1 MSNTILKCTILRNLS
16 LKTIAL
22 LDKKMLHYLKK
33 GIKYKYMLRYSVNN
47 KRKEKAWEY
56 RFTS

>member
-33 GIKYKYMLRYSVNN
+33 GIKYNEFSGQHI
-47 KRKEKAWEY
+47 A
-56 RFTS
+56 